1 MRNGTP
7 ESRPH
12 MMLFIAC
19 FLPLRDK
26 GNRVSDATTIHTT
39 LCSREWLLLINR
51 AIALEVLAV

>member
-1 MRNGTP
+1 
-7 ESRPH
+7 